1 MLVYSWLQINEY
13 FKNIP
18 SWKVAQGYLS
28 ELEKH
33 EGIAIKRLWQI
44 LDQAW
49 DELKISQNEKDLS
62 KFLDTY
68 YQHPV
73 WLINAAFSESDP
85 STIADRLAAIR
96 LISHIQP
103 EKILDYGGGIGTVA
117 RLCSLSLPN
126 IKTIDLVDITDFHQ
140 VVQSYLS
147 PFSNIQVLSVPQPP
161 YDAVISTEVLEHV
174 PDPIQTV
181 IEINQLLRIGG
192 GFSGSWSFAP
202 CIKCHLPQNFH
213 LKRLMPWIIRSL
225 GFGFYGFERRSSGV
239 YGYIKQ
245 AEVTPKMIRQ
255 ARRLEQLSRLP
266 LPIDRVLLLLRGL

>member
-117 RLCSLSLPN
+117 RLCS
-126 IKTIDLVDITDFHQ
+126 I
-140 VVQSYLS
+140 
-147 PFSNIQVLSVPQPP
+147 
-161 YDAVISTEVLEHV
+161 
-174 PDPIQTV
+174 
-181 IEINQLLRIGG
+181 
-192 GFSGSWSFAP
+192 W
-202 CIKCHLPQNFH
+202 
-213 LKRLMPWIIRSL
+213 
-225 GFGFYGFERRSSGV
+225 
-239 YGYIKQ
+239 
-245 AEVTPKMIRQ
+245 
-255 ARRLEQLSRLP
+255 
-266 LPIDRVLLLLRGL
+266 